1 MTIQEALSK
10 IIEGFHGIGNFASIV
25 LTLIAFWGV
34 ISKKPKE
41 KLKQTI
47 MDTAKEANKDIN
59 EKVNQI
65 DEKIQISDKTD
76 LAIIRNTITHIY
88 FKYKDTKK
96 IPHYEKENL
105 ISLYDQYERLGGN
118 SYVKGIMAE
127 MQNWEEIV

>member
-10 IIEGFHGIGNFASIV
+10 IIKGFHGIGNFASIV

-47 MDTAKEANKDIN
+47 MDIAKEANKDIN
-59 EKVNQI
+59 EKVNKI

-88 FKYKDTKK
+88 FKYKDIKK